1 MNILIIGSKGFIGSH
16 TFNYFSKKHQ
26 VFGCDIIEGK
36 GEEPYFLLAANNTD
50 FSEFFKQKQ
59 FDVCINCS
67 GAASVPESVINPIS
81 DFHLNVVN
89 VFKILDAI
97 REYNPECKFLN
108 LSSASVYG
116 KPEKLPINE
125 DQKLNPISPY
135 GYHKLLAENICK
147 EFYQLYKIQTC
158 SARIFSAYGIG
169 LKKQIFWDLFIKM
182 KTQNAIE
189 LFGTGEETR
198 DFIHVNDLAIQ
209 LGLIIQNAPFK
220 ADKINIANGKQNSLK
235 EIVTIFAK
243 AMEFEGAIIFNGQNR
258 IGDPKNWI
266 ADISIIQKMGYQK
279 SICIEE
285 GIKEYINWVT
295 NQ

>member
-1 MNILIIGSKGFIGSH
+1 
-16 TFNYFSKKHQ
+16 
-26 VFGCDIIEGK
+26 
-36 GEEPYFLLAANNTD
+36 
-50 FSEFFKQKQ
+50 
-59 FDVCINCS
+59 
-67 GAASVPESVINPIS
+67 
-81 DFHLNVVN
+81 
-89 VFKILDAI
+89 
-97 REYNPECKFLN
+97 
-108 LSSASVYG
+108 
-116 KPEKLPINE
+116 
-125 DQKLNPISPY
+125 
-135 GYHKLLAENICK
+135 
-147 EFYQLYKIQTC
+147 
-158 SARIFSAYGIG
+158 
-169 LKKQIFWDLFIKM
+169 M